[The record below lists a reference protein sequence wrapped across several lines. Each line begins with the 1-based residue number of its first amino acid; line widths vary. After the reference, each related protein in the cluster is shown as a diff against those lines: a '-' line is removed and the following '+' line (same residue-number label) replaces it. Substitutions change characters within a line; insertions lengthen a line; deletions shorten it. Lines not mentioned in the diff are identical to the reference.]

1 MNPQNKPIY
10 AKRKAKKNF
19 ATQWTIFYHYVQTHL
34 RRLHGF
40 ETFGEVEGT
49 LVQLQQL
56 VRDPEEVVAV
66 DGGLSSGVVGD
77 RLSPKSAEAA
87 A

>member
-1 MNPQNKPIY
+1 ME
-10 AKRKAKKNF
+10 
-19 ATQWTIFYHYVQTHL
+19 THL

-40 ETFGEVEGT
+40 EIFDLTFGEVDGT
-49 LVQLQQL
+49 LLQL

-66 DGGLSSGVVGD
+66 DDGGLAGR
-77 RLSPKSAEAA
+77 RLGPLGRLGPKSTKISGHEAA